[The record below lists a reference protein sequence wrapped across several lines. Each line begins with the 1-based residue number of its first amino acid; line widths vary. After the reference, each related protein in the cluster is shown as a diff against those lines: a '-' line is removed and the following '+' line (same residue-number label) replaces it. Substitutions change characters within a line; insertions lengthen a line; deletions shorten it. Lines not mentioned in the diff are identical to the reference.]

1 MKIIGLLDCDSFFA
15 SCEKVFRPDWA
26 NRPVVVLSNN
36 DGCVVARSPEAKALG
51 IAMGAPF
58 FQIRELARRAGVVVR
73 SGNFALY
80 GDLSRRVVETL
91 GRWTPSVDVY
101 SIDEAFL
108 DLTGRFC
115 DSSGRLRGD
124 ETGKTEKTE
133 TGSVGG
139 LRGLSDL
146 GGIDGGSL
154 GALGGIDGG
163 GLGGLHD
170 LGKASGVD
178 WREFCASDE
187 RLSAETRREIER
199 TAEEIVETV
208 RRWTGIPVSLGLGP
222 TRTLAKAASRIAKRD
237 GAATGRKFAL
247 LFDPEERERELK
259 RLPVGDVWGVGRRLL
274 PAFWRLGLRT
284 AFDLARVDP
293 IYMRKNFSIVQE
305 KTVRELRGERTF
317 NSTTRPEAQKSLQIS
332 RSFGATVETLAEME
346 EAVSSF
352 ASTAA
357 AKMRARKIV
366 ASGVY
371 VYMSTSGRD
380 PNAPRRNV
388 GLAVNFARPTNSTP
402 EFLSAALRLT
412 RTLFDPNFAWRKAGV
427 VALETLDE
435 SVAASRRFL
444 FEPDPERPAE
454 RRERDRRL
462 CEALDKANATF
473 GKKSVF
479 FASDGIQPRWTPNAR
494 FVSPSYTTDWNAL
507 PVVRAN

>member
-58 FQIRELARRAGVVVR
+58 FQIRELARTAGVVVR
-73 SGNFALY
+73 SGNFSLY

-115 DSSGRLRGD
+115 DASGRLRGW
-124 ETGKTEKTE
+124 EAAEN
-133 TGSVGG
+133 GG
-139 LRGLSDL
+139 
-146 GGIDGGSL
+146 
-154 GALGGIDGG
+154 
-163 GLGGLHD
+163 
-170 LGKASGVD
+170 D
-178 WREFCASDE
+178 WREFCASGE
-187 RLSAETRREIER
+187 RLSEETRREIER
-199 TAEEIVETV
+199 TAEEIVETT

-317 NSTTRPEAQKSLQIS
+317 DSKTRPEAQKSLQIS
-332 RSFGATVETLAEME
+332 RSFGTTVETLAEME

-380 PNAPRRNV
+380 QNAPRRNV

-412 RTLFDPNFAWRKAGV
+412 RILFDPNLAWRKAGV

-444 FEPDPERPAE
+444 FEPDPEQPAE

-462 CEALDKANATF
+462 CETLDKANVAF
-473 GKKSVF
+473 GKNAVF
-479 FASDGIQPRWTPNAR
+479 FASDGIKPRWTPNAR

>member
-51 IAMGAPF
+51 IAMGAPL
-58 FQIRELARRAGVVVR
+58 FQIRELARTAGVVVR

-80 GDLSRRVVETL
+80 GDMSRRVVETL

-115 DSSGRLRGD
+115 DASGRLRGS
-124 ETGKTEKTE
+124 ETSAGNDD
-133 TGSVGG
+133 GLGG
-139 LRGLSDL
+139 LRIL
-146 GGIDGGSL
+146 GEVS
-154 GALGGIDGG
+154 GG
-163 GLGGLHD
+163 GLGES
-170 LGKASGVD
+170 GKMGENGGVD
-178 WREFCASDE
+178 WREFCVSDE
-187 RLSAETRREIER
+187 RLSTATRREIER

-259 RLPVGDVWGVGRRLL
+259 RLSVGDVWGVGRRLL

-284 AFDLARVDP
+284 ACDLARVDP

-317 NSTTRPEAQKSLQIS
+317 DSKTRPEAQKSLQIS
-332 RSFGATVETLAEME
+332 RSFGTTVETLAEME

-380 PNAPRRNV
+380 PNVPRRNV

-402 EFLSAALRLT
+402 EFLAAALRLT
-412 RTLFDPNFAWRKAGV
+412 RTLFDPKLAWRKAGV

-435 SVAASRRFL
+435 SVAESRRFL

-479 FASDGIQPRWTPNAR
+479 FASDGIKPRWTPNAR

-507 PVVRAN
+507 PVVRAD

>member
-58 FQIRELARRAGVVVR
+58 FQIRELARSAGVVVR

-91 GRWTPSVDVY
+91 GRWTPNVDVY

-115 DSSGRLRGD
+115 DASGRLRGEEAEAGND
-124 ETGKTEKTE
+124 
-133 TGSVGG
+133 
-139 LRGLSDL
+139 
-146 GGIDGGSL
+146 GSL
-154 GALGGIDGG
+154 GSLGEMNER
-163 GLGGLHD
+163 
-170 LGKASGVD
+170 
-178 WREFCASDE
+178 WRAFCASNE
-187 RLSAETRREIER
+187 RLPEETRREIER
-199 TAEEIVETV
+199 TAAEIVETV

-259 RLPVGDVWGVGRRLL
+259 RLPIGDVWGVGRRLL
-274 PAFWRLGLRT
+274 PAFRRLGLRT

-293 IYMRKNFSIVQE
+293 AYMRKNFSIVQE

-317 NSTTRPEAQKSLQIS
+317 DSKTRPEAQKSLQVS
-332 RSFGATVETLAEME
+332 RSFGSTVETLAEME

-380 PNAPRRNV
+380 PSAPRRNV
-388 GLAVNFARPTNSTP
+388 GLGVNFARPTNSTP
-402 EFLSAALRLT
+402 EFLSAALRLA
-412 RTLFDPNFAWRKAGV
+412 RTLFDPKLAWRKAGV

-435 SVAASRRFL
+435 SVAESRRYL

-462 CEALDKANATF
+462 CEAIDRANVAF
-473 GKKSVF
+473 GKKAIF
-479 FASDGIQPRWTPNAR
+479 FASDGVKPRWTPNAR

-507 PVVRAN
+507 PVARAN

>member
-15 SCEKVFRPDWA
+15 SCEKVFRPDWE

-58 FQIRELARRAGVVVR
+58 FQIRELARTAGVVVR

-115 DSSGRLRGD
+115 DSSGRLRGS
-124 ETGKTEKTE
+124 ETTAENG
-133 TGSVGG
+133 GDLGG
-139 LRGLSDL
+139 LRGLS
-146 GGIDGGSL
+146 
-154 GALGGIDGG
+154 
-163 GLGGLHD
+163 GLGKNDKNG
-170 LGKASGVD
+170 GVD

-187 RLSAETRREIER
+187 RLPSETRREIER
-199 TAEEIVETV
+199 TAAEIVETV

-237 GAATGRKFAL
+237 GVETGRKFAL

-317 NSTTRPEAQKSLQIS
+317 DSKTRPEAQKSLQIS
-332 RSFGATVETLAEME
+332 RSFGTTVETLAEME

-352 ASTAA
+352 ASTAT
-357 AKMRARKIV
+357 AKMRARKIA

-380 PNAPRRNV
+380 PNVPRRNV

-402 EFLSAALRLT
+402 ELLSAALRLT
-412 RTLFDPNFAWRKAGV
+412 RTLFDPKLAWRKAGV
-427 VALETLDE
+427 VALETVDE

-444 FEPDPERPAE
+444 FEPDPERPVE

-479 FASDGIQPRWTPNAR
+479 FASDGIKPRWTPNAR
-494 FVSPSYTTDWNAL
+494 FVSPSYTQ
-507 PVVRAN
+507 

>member
-115 DSSGRLRGD
+115 DSSGRLRGC
-124 ETGKTEKTE
+124 ETTE
-133 TGSVGG
+133 GN
-139 LRGLSDL
+139 
-146 GGIDGGSL
+146 
-154 GALGGIDGG
+154 GG
-163 GLGGLHD
+163 GLGGLRD
-170 LGKASGVD
+170 LGEINDGGLGESGEIGKNGGVD

-187 RLSAETRREIER
+187 RLSTATRREIER

-222 TRTLAKAASRIAKRD
+222 TRTLAKAASRIAKQD
-237 GAATGRKFAL
+237 AATTGRKFAL

-293 IYMRKNFSIVQE
+293 IYMRKNFLIVQE

-317 NSTTRPEAQKSLQIS
+317 DSTTRPEAQKSLQIS
-332 RSFGATVETLAEME
+332 RSFGSTVETLAEME

-380 PNAPRRNV
+380 PNVPRRNV

-412 RTLFDPNFAWRKAGV
+412 RTLFDPKLAWRKAGV
-427 VALETLDE
+427 VALETVDE

-494 FVSPSYTTDWNAL
+494 FVSPSYTTDWNEL
-507 PVVRAN
+507 PVVRAD

>member
-15 SCEKVFRPDWA
+15 SCEKVFRPDWER
-26 NRPVVVLSNN
+26 RPVVVLSNN

-58 FQIRELARRAGVVVR
+58 FQIRALARSAGVVVR

-80 GDLSRRVVETL
+80 GDMSRRVVETL
-91 GRWTPSVDVY
+91 GRWTPNVDVY

-108 DLTGRFC
+108 DLTGLFC
-115 DSSGRLRGD
+115 DAGGLFGDAGGRRRGD
-124 ETGKTEKTE
+124 
-133 TGSVGG
+133 GG
-139 LRGLSDL
+139 
-146 GGIDGGSL
+146 DGGEV
-154 GALGGIDGG
+154 GDGDEANDG
-163 GLGGLHD
+163 C
-170 LGKASGVD
+170 D
-178 WREFCASDE
+178 WREFCSSNE
-187 RLSAETRREIER
+187 RLPAATRREIER
-199 TAEEIVETV
+199 TAEEIVETT

-222 TRTLAKAASRIAKRD
+222 TRTLAKAASRLAKRD

-247 LFDPEERERELK
+247 LFDPEERERGLK

-274 PAFWRLGLRT
+274 PAFRRLGLRT

-305 KTVRELRGERTF
+305 KTTRELRGERTF
-317 NSTTRPEAQKSLQIS
+317 DSKTRPEAQRSLQIS

-380 PNAPRRNV
+380 PNVPRRNV
-388 GLAVNFARPTNSTP
+388 GLALNFARPTNSTP

-412 RTLFDPNFAWRKAGV
+412 RTLFDPELAWRKAGV

-435 SVAASRRFL
+435 NVAESRRYL

-462 CEALDKANATF
+462 CEAIDRANATF
-473 GKKSVF
+473 GKKAVF
-479 FASDGIQPRWTPNAR
+479 FASDGIKPRWTPNAQ

>member
-36 DGCVVARSPEAKALG
+36 DGCIVARSPEAKALG
-51 IAMGAPF
+51 IAMGAPL
-58 FQIRELARRAGVVVR
+58 FQIRELARTAGVVVR

-115 DSSGRLRGD
+115 DSNGRLRGL
-124 ETGKTEKTE
+124 EEPAE
-133 TGSVGG
+133 N
-139 LRGLSDL
+139 
-146 GGIDGGSL
+146 
-154 GALGGIDGG
+154 GG
-163 GLGGLHD
+163 GLGELRGLGDVSGGGLGD
-170 LGKASGVD
+170 LEKIDKNGGVD
-178 WREFCASDE
+178 WREFCVSDE
-187 RLSAETRREIER
+187 RLSTATRREIER

-317 NSTTRPEAQKSLQIS
+317 DSKTRPEAQKSLQIS

-412 RTLFDPNFAWRKAGV
+412 RTLFDPKLAWRKAGV

-444 FEPDPERPAE
+444 FEPDPERPVE

-462 CEALDKANATF
+462 CEALDKANVAF
-473 GKKSVF
+473 GKNAVF
-479 FASDGIQPRWTPNAR
+479 FASDGIKPRWTPNAR

>member
-1 MKIIGLLDCDSFFA
+1 MKIIGLLDCDCFFA
-15 SCEKVFRPDWA
+15 SCEKVFRPDWE

-51 IAMGAPF
+51 IAMGAPL
-58 FQIRELARRAGVVVR
+58 FQIRALARSAGVVVR
-73 SGNFALY
+73 SGNFSLY
-80 GDLSRRVVETL
+80 GDMSRRVVETL
-91 GRWTPSVDVY
+91 GRWTPNVDVY

-115 DSSGRLRGD
+115 DAEGRLRGA
-124 ETGKTEKTE
+124 EPEN
-133 TGSVGG
+133 VGG
-139 LRGLSDL
+139 WGGWRNLSEV
-146 GGIDGGSL
+146 S
-154 GALGGIDGG
+154 GG
-163 GLGGLHD
+163 GLGE
-170 LGKASGVD
+170 LGRISGDNGVD

-187 RLSAETRREIER
+187 RLPTEARREIER
-199 TAEEIVETV
+199 TAAEIVETV

-222 TRTLAKAASRIAKRD
+222 TRTLAKAASRIAKQD
-237 GAATGRKFAL
+237 AVATGRKFAL

-332 RSFGATVETLAEME
+332 RSFGSTVETLAEME

-380 PNAPRRNV
+380 ANAPRRNV

-412 RTLFDPNFAWRKAGV
+412 RTLFDPNLAWRKAGV

-435 SVAASRRFL
+435 SVAASRQYL

-462 CEALDKANATF
+462 CEALDRANVAF
-473 GKKSVF
+473 GKKAVF

>member
-36 DGCVVARSPEAKALG
+36 DGCIVARSPEAKALG
-51 IAMGAPF
+51 IAMGAPL
-58 FQIRELARRAGVVVR
+58 FQIRELARTAGVVVR

-115 DSSGRLRGD
+115 DSNGRLRGL
-124 ETGKTEKTE
+124 EEPAE
-133 TGSVGG
+133 N
-139 LRGLSDL
+139 
-146 GGIDGGSL
+146 
-154 GALGGIDGG
+154 GG
-163 GLGGLHD
+163 GLGELRGLGDVSGGGLGD
-170 LGKASGVD
+170 LEKIDKNGGVD
-178 WREFCASDE
+178 WREFCVSDE
-187 RLSAETRREIER
+187 RLSTATRREIER

-259 RLPVGDVWGVGRRLL
+259 RLPVGDVLGVGPCLLLALRL
-274 PAFWRLGLRT
+274 LGLRM
-284 AFDLARVDP
+284 AIDLAPDTP

-317 NSTTRPEAQKSLQIS
+317 DSKTRPEAQKSLQIS

-412 RTLFDPNFAWRKAGV
+412 RTLFDPKLAWRKAGV
-427 VALETLDE
+427 VALETVDE
-435 SVAASRRFL
+435 SVAASRRYL

-462 CEALDKANATF
+462 CEALDKANVAF
-473 GKKSVF
+473 GKNAVF

>member
-115 DSSGRLRGD
+115 DSNGRLRGS
-124 ETGKTEKTE
+124 EEAAE
-133 TGSVGG
+133 N
-139 LRGLSDL
+139 
-146 GGIDGGSL
+146 
-154 GALGGIDGG
+154 GG
-163 GLGGLHD
+163 GLGGWRGLGDVSGGDVGD
-170 LGKASGVD
+170 LGRIGKNGGLN

-247 LFDPEERERELK
+247 LFNPEERERELK

-317 NSTTRPEAQKSLQIS
+317 DSKTRPEAQKSLQIS
-332 RSFGATVETLAEME
+332 RSFGTTVETLAEME

-380 PNAPRRNV
+380 QNAPRRNV

-412 RTLFDPNFAWRKAGV
+412 RILFDPNLAWRKAGV

-435 SVAASRRFL
+435 SVASSRRFL

-462 CEALDKANATF
+462 CETLDKANVAF
-473 GKKSVF
+473 GKNAVF
-479 FASDGIQPRWTPNAR
+479 FASDGIKPRWTPNAR

>member
-15 SCEKVFRPDWA
+15 SCEKVFRPDWEK
-26 NRPVVVLSNN
+26 RPVVVLSNN

-58 FQIRELARRAGVVVR
+58 FQIRELARTAGVVVR

-115 DSSGRLRGD
+115 DSSGRLRGS
-124 ETGKTEKTE
+124 ETTE
-133 TGSVGG
+133 GNGGG
-139 LRGLSDL
+139 LDGLDDL
-146 GGIDGGSL
+146 DKVS
-154 GALGGIDGG
+154 GG
-163 GLGGLHD
+163 GLGESGGI
-170 LGKASGVD
+170 GKNGGVD
-178 WREFCASDE
+178 WREFCASNE
-187 RLSAETRREIER
+187 RLPAETRREIER
-199 TAEEIVETV
+199 TASEIVETV

-293 IYMRKNFSIVQE
+293 VYMRKNFSIVQE

-317 NSTTRPEAQKSLQIS
+317 DSTTRPEAQKSLQIS

-357 AKMRARKIV
+357 AKMRARKIA

-380 PNAPRRNV
+380 PNVPRRNV

-412 RTLFDPNFAWRKAGV
+412 RTLFDPKLAWRKAGV
-427 VALETLDE
+427 VALETVDE

-479 FASDGIQPRWTPNAR
+479 FASDGIQPRWAPNAR

-507 PVVRAN
+507 PIARAD

>member
-51 IAMGAPF
+51 IAMGAPL
-58 FQIRELARRAGVVVR
+58 FQIRELARTAGVVVR

-91 GRWTPSVDVY
+91 GRWTPNVDVY

-115 DSSGRLRGD
+115 DASGRLRVDDDGKEEGTAEENGGD
-124 ETGKTEKTE
+124 L
-133 TGSVGG
+133 GG
-139 LRGLSDL
+139 LRGLDNVS
-146 GGIDGGSL
+146 
-154 GALGGIDGG
+154 GG
-163 GLGGLHD
+163 GLGELERI
-170 LGKASGVD
+170 GKNGGVD
-178 WREFCASDE
+178 WREFCVSDE
-187 RLSAETRREIER
+187 RLSTATRREIER
-199 TAEEIVETV
+199 TAAEIVETV

-317 NSTTRPEAQKSLQIS
+317 DSKTRPEAQKSLQIS
-332 RSFGATVETLAEME
+332 RSFGSTVETLAEME

-412 RTLFDPNFAWRKAGV
+412 RTLFDPNLAWRKAGV

-462 CEALDKANATF
+462 CEAPDKANVAF
-473 GKKSVF
+473 GKNAVF
-479 FASDGIQPRWTPNAR
+479 FASDGIKPRWTPNAR

>member
-58 FQIRELARRAGVVVR
+58 FQIRALARSAGVVVR

-91 GRWTPSVDVY
+91 GRWTPNVDVY

-115 DSSGRLRGD
+115 DAEGRLRGC
-124 ETGKTEKTE
+124 ETSAGNEGLGNLE
-133 TGSVGG
+133 GIGENVGG
-139 LRGLSDL
+139 
-146 GGIDGGSL
+146 
-154 GALGGIDGG
+154 
-163 GLGGLHD
+163 
-170 LGKASGVD
+170 D

-187 RLSAETRREIER
+187 RLPGQARREIEE
-199 TAEEIVETV
+199 TAAEIVETV

-317 NSTTRPEAQKSLQIS
+317 DSKTRPEAQKSLQIS
-332 RSFGATVETLAEME
+332 RSFGETVETLAEME

-412 RTLFDPNFAWRKAGV
+412 RTLFDPKLAWRKAGV

-462 CEALDKANATF
+462 CEALDKANVAF
-473 GKKSVF
+473 GKNAVF
-479 FASDGIQPRWTPNAR
+479 FASDGIKPRWTPNAR

>member
-15 SCEKVFRPDWA
+15 SCEKVFRPDWE

-51 IAMGAPF
+51 IAMGAPL
-58 FQIRELARRAGVVVR
+58 FQIRALARSAGVVVR
-73 SGNFALY
+73 SGNFSLY
-80 GDLSRRVVETL
+80 GDMSRRVVETL
-91 GRWTPSVDVY
+91 GRWTPNVDVY

-115 DSSGRLRGD
+115 DASGRLLGC
-124 ETGKTEKTE
+124 ETTAENG
-133 TGSVGG
+133 
-139 LRGLSDL
+139 DL
-146 GGIDGGSL
+146 GDS
-154 GALGGIDGG
+154 G
-163 GLGGLHD
+163 GLGGM
-170 LGKASGVD
+170 GENVGVD

-187 RLSAETRREIER
+187 RLPAAARREIEE
-199 TAEEIVETV
+199 TAAEIVETV

-259 RLPVGDVWGVGRRLL
+259 RLPIGDVWGVGRRLL

-332 RSFGATVETLAEME
+332 RSFGTTVETLAEME

-412 RTLFDPNFAWRKAGV
+412 RTLFDPKLAWRKAGV

-435 SVAASRRFL
+435 SVAASRRYL

-462 CEALDKANATF
+462 CEALDKANVAF
-473 GKKSVF
+473 GKKAVF
-479 FASDGIQPRWTPNAR
+479 FASEGIQPRWTPNAR

>member
-15 SCEKVFRPDWA
+15 SCEKVFRPDWE

-115 DSSGRLRGD
+115 DSSGRLRGS
-124 ETGKTEKTE
+124 ETTAEN
-133 TGSVGG
+133 GG
-139 LRGLSDL
+139 DL
-146 GGIDGGSL
+146 GGL
-154 GALGGIDGG
+154 L
-163 GLGGLHD
+163 GLGE
-170 LGKASGVD
+170 LGRIGKNGGVD

-187 RLSAETRREIER
+187 RLPSETRREIER
-199 TAEEIVETV
+199 TAAEIVETV

-237 GAATGRKFAL
+237 GAETGRKFAL

-317 NSTTRPEAQKSLQIS
+317 DSKTRPEAQKSLQIS
-332 RSFGATVETLAEME
+332 RSFGTTVETLAEME

-352 ASTAA
+352 ASTAT
-357 AKMRARKIV
+357 AKMRARKIA

-380 PNAPRRNV
+380 PNVPRRNV

-412 RTLFDPNFAWRKAGV
+412 RTLFDPKLAWRKAGV
-427 VALETLDE
+427 VALETVDE
-435 SVAASRRFL
+435 SVAASRQYL

-479 FASDGIQPRWTPNAR
+479 FASDGIKPRWTPNAR

-507 PVVRAN
+507 PVVRAD

>member
-15 SCEKVFRPDWA
+15 SCEKVFRPDWE

-115 DSSGRLRGD
+115 DSSGRLRGS
-124 ETGKTEKTE
+124 ETTAENG
-133 TGSVGG
+133 GDLGG
-139 LRGLSDL
+139 LRGLS
-146 GGIDGGSL
+146 
-154 GALGGIDGG
+154 
-163 GLGGLHD
+163 GLGKNDKNG
-170 LGKASGVD
+170 GVD

-187 RLSAETRREIER
+187 RLPSETRREIER
-199 TAEEIVETV
+199 TAAEIVETV

-317 NSTTRPEAQKSLQIS
+317 DSKTRPEAQKSLQIS
-332 RSFGATVETLAEME
+332 RSFGTTVETLAEME

-352 ASTAA
+352 ASTAT
-357 AKMRARKIV
+357 AKMRARKIA

-380 PNAPRRNV
+380 PNVPRRNV

-412 RTLFDPNFAWRKAGV
+412 RTLFDPKLAWRKAGV
-427 VALETLDE
+427 VALETVDE

-444 FEPDPERPAE
+444 FEPDPERPVE

>member
-91 GRWTPSVDVY
+91 GRWTPNVDVY

-124 ETGKTEKTE
+124 DAEKEEETE
-133 TGSVGG
+133 TGN
-139 LRGLSDL
+139 
-146 GGIDGGSL
+146 
-154 GALGGIDGG
+154 GG
-163 GLGGLHD
+163 GLGGLRGLD
-170 LGKASGVD
+170 GVSGGGLGELGRIGKSGCVD

-187 RLSAETRREIER
+187 RLPATTRREIER
-199 TAEEIVETV
+199 TAAEIVETV

-317 NSTTRPEAQKSLQIS
+317 DSKTRPEAQKSLQIS

-357 AKMRARKIV
+357 AKMRARKIA

-371 VYMSTSGRD
+371 VYMSTNGRD

-412 RTLFDPNFAWRKAGV
+412 RTLFDPKLAWRKAGV
-427 VALETLDE
+427 VALETVDE
-435 SVAASRRFL
+435 SVAASRQYL

>member
-51 IAMGAPF
+51 IAMGAPL
-58 FQIRELARRAGVVVR
+58 FQIRELARSAGVVVR

-91 GRWTPSVDVY
+91 GRWTPNVDVY
-101 SIDEAFL
+101 SIDEAVL

-115 DSSGRLRGD
+115 DASGRLRGWD
-124 ETGKTEKTE
+124 AAAEKD
-133 TGSVGG
+133 GG
-139 LRGLSDL
+139 LDGLRDL
-146 GGIDGGSL
+146 GEISGGNW
-154 GALGGIDGG
+154 GEIGERGV
-163 GLGGLHD
+163 
-170 LGKASGVD
+170 VD
-178 WREFCASDE
+178 WREFCASND
-187 RLSAETRREIER
+187 RLPTESRREIER

-237 GAATGRKFAL
+237 AAATGRKFAL

-259 RLPVGDVWGVGRRLL
+259 RLPIGDVWGVGRRLL

-332 RSFGATVETLAEME
+332 RSFGETVETLAEME

-352 ASTAA
+352 ASQAA

-412 RTLFDPNFAWRKAGV
+412 RTLFDPKLAWRKAGV

-435 SVAASRRFL
+435 SVAESRRYL

-454 RRERDRRL
+454 RREGDRRL
-462 CEALDKANATF
+462 CEAIDRANATF
-473 GKKSVF
+473 GKNAVF
-479 FASDGIQPRWTPNAR
+479 FASNGIKPRWTPNAR